1 MDDGGQAIGKRYA
14 RTDEIG
20 IPFAITIDYD
30 TLKDETVTLRELNTL
45 KQVRI
50 PVRIYILMIVKWGSE
65 DNIWFIIIVCG
76 MGVSFIEISKIRN

>member
-1 MDDGGQAIGKRYA
+1 
-14 RTDEIG
+14 
-20 IPFAITIDYD
+20 
-30 TLKDETVTLRELNTL
+30 LRELNTL